1 MCLPQL
7 CSNTLCAV
15 FKIGFKGCHRIL
27 TKATFSPF
35 SVLLIFLRKET
46 VQGVRPAAVWPGR
59 NPAQSETPLLGIL
72 PLLLP
77 AEGTQWITNVR
88 QFMHILLGGKSNS
101 ESMYLC
107 ITEAQKHNLICTR
120 AVFRLHSIN
129 VFRAHLTPVAFIRP
143 LIWDSAA

>member
-7 CSNTLCAV
+7 CSNTLFAV
-15 FKIGFKGCHRIL
+15 FQVWIKGCHRIL
-27 TKATFSPF
+27 TKATFSTF
-35 SVLLIFLRKET
+35 SVHLMFLS

-107 ITEAQKHNLICTR
+107 ITEVQKHNLICTR